1 MRVCGTVGY
10 SVALAILNLTGT
22 VLRILPAG
30 FSRATGWLLG
40 MIWYYVFRVRRTVVF
55 DNLEKV
61 FPGQWRTHPRI
72 ARAFYRNFCTN
83 IVEFIGT
90 HPNASIVRDVSVEGM
105 EHFHRAESRG
115 RGVIVV
121 TAHLG
126 NFDLLA
132 CNRAMDGIPLG
143 LVSKTFRQG
152 AVNDFW
158 MTRRKQLGVRVF
170 EEGAPPIEVVRW
182 LRAGKV
188 LGLVVDQRLSPTRG
202 GIPVP
207 FFGYKVWTSPAAAR
221 LAMVSGAALL
231 PVMIHRHSGGHH
243 RVVIEP
249 EIIWNARDGHVGHHV
264 SEDRKNEADIH
275 DLMTRISRIVERW
288 IRMYPDEWM
297 WIHRRFKNAKKIR
310 PAFGSTDA
318 PAEVFLKKTIA

>member
-1 MRVCGTVGY
+1 MRVYGTVGY
-10 SVALAILNLTGT
+10 SVAVAILNLTGT

-40 MIWYYVFRVRRTVVF
+40 TLWYYIFRVRRTVVF

-61 FPGQWRTHPRI
+61 FPGQCRTHRRV

-83 IVEFIGT
+83 IVEFIGI
-90 HPNASIVRDVSVEGM
+90 HRSASIVRGVSVEGM
-105 EHFHRAESRG
+105 EHFHRARAGG

-132 CNRAMDGIPLG
+132 CNRAMEGTPLG
-143 LVSKTFRQG
+143 VVSKTLHRES
-152 AVNDFW
+152 VNDFW

-170 EEGAPPIEVVRW
+170 EERTHPIEVVRW

-207 FFGYKVWTSPAAAR
+207 FFGYQVWTSPAAAR

-231 PVMIHRHSGGHH
+231 PVMIHRHPCGYH

-249 EIIWNARDGHVGHHV
+249 ELVWNARDAHVGQQV
-264 SEDRKNEADIH
+264 SEYRKNEADML

-310 PAFGSTDA
+310 SACGTTMRPQKF
-318 PAEVFLKKTIA
+318 F